1 MRIRS
6 ALIAAFALCLPLA
19 AQAARPTLAV
29 LALTTERPVLAVDE
43 DGRLG
48 LDVADRPTDVLTAEL
63 VHQLVASRKFDVL
76 ERQRVDDLVKEKK
89 FQESDYAS
97 PEEAPKIAKLLGADY
112 FVLGRLDQLELDRER
127 RTIPYTT
134 QTVDEFH
141 GQAALY
147 LRVIDARTGRI
158 VAADRVRQDFKDRKL
173 KTPAEARSRLIADTA
188 RVAVVRVMDAVFP
201 LKVVKIDGRSLYL
214 NRGAEVSGLKL
225 GDVVNILRPGEA
237 MTDPDTGESLGQTEQ
252 VAATAKVV
260 DIQPRFTRI
269 ELDGEATGVSEGM
282 LVRRQDGVPA
292 KSAPAPVPTPTTGP
306 AW

>member
-6 ALIAAFALCLPLA
+6 ALFAALALWLPLA
-19 AQAARPTLAV
+19 AEAARPTVAV
-29 LALTTERPVLAVDE
+29 LALTSEQPVLALDG

-48 LDVADRPTDVLTAEL
+48 VEMADRPTDILTAEL
-63 VHQLVASRKFDVL
+63 VHQLVAARKFDVL
-76 ERQRVDDLVKEKK
+76 ERQRVDDLVKEKQ
-89 FQESDYAS
+89 FQDSDYAS

-112 FVLGRLDQLELDRER
+112 FVLGRLDQLQLDRDR

-147 LRVIDARTGRI
+147 LRVIDARSGRI
-158 VAADRVRQDFKDRKL
+158 VAADRVQQDFKDRKL
-173 KTPAEARSRLIADTA
+173 KTAAEARRRLITDTA
-188 RVAVVRVMDAVFP
+188 RVAVARVMDAVFP

-225 GDVVNILRPGEA
+225 GDSVNVLKPGDA

-260 DIQPRFTRI
+260 EIQPRFTRI
-269 ELDGEATGVSEGM
+269 ELEGDAGGVSEGM
-282 LVRRQDGVPA
+282 LVRRQDGTPA
-292 KSAPAPVPTPTTGP
+292 RAAPASLPTTGP

>member
-1 MRIRS
+1 MRFRA
-6 ALIAAFALCLPLA
+6 ALVATLALLPLA

-29 LALTTERPVLAVDE
+29 LPLSADKAVLTVDE

-48 LDVADRPTDVLTAEL
+48 LDVTDRPTDVLTAEL
-63 VHQLVASRKFDVL
+63 VHQLVAARKFDVL
-76 ERQRVDDLVKEKK
+76 ERQRVDDLVKEKQ

-112 FVLGRLDQLELDRER
+112 FVLGRLDQLQLDRDR

-147 LRVIDARTGRI
+147 LRVIDARSGRI
-158 VAADRVRQDFKDRKL
+158 VAADRVQQDFKDRKL
-173 KTPAEARSRLIADTA
+173 KTSAEARRRLITDTA

-225 GDVVNILRPGEA
+225 GDSVNVLKPGDA

-269 ELDGEATGVSEGM
+269 ELEGDAGGVSEGM
-282 LVRRQDGVPA
+282 LVRRQDGTPA
-292 KSAPAPVPTPTTGP
+292 KAAPASLPTTGP